1 MPNFPSLKCSGCHT
15 CAQLCPVQA
24 IMMAESPE
32 GFKYPQIDRRKC
44 IDCHLC
50 EKKCPVLHAV
60 TLNDCDI
67 AAYACINT
75 DENIR
80 RESSSG
86 GVFSLC
92 AEHIINAGGVVF
104 GARFN
109 ESFSVVH
116 GFVRTKEELSAFRGS
131 KYVQSEIGDCYTE
144 CKAFLDSGL
153 PVLFTGT
160 PCQIG
165 GLKAYLN
172 KEYENLYLIDIICHG
187 VPSPLLWKK
196 YLNYRTAQANSPVRR
211 IAFRRKD
218 CGWKR
223 YSVAFSYENVT
234 EYRET
239 LDKDLYMQLF
249 LRDVCLRESCYSCS
263 FKTEHRCSDLTIA
276 DFWGVDKV
284 CPEMFD
290 DKGTSLV
297 LVQSVKGKKLLETIK
312 SGLKIKEVSMTESIR
327 FNSSYIKSSQRP
339 RSRNTFF
346 RDLETKPMAFVFK
359 KYGQDL
365 IYQRIFLF
373 IKRGVRKILGK
384 KGMTIAKK
392 LLGKI

>member
-1 MPNFPSLKCSGCHT
+1 MPNLPSLKCTGCST
-15 CAQLCPVQA
+15 CDQLCSLHA
-24 IMMAESPE
+24 ISMVETSE
-32 GFKYPQIDRRKC
+32 GFKYPLIDRNRC
-44 IDCHLC
+44 VDCHLC
-50 EKKCPVLHAV
+50 EKRCPVLHNV
-60 TLNDCDI
+60 TLNSREI
-67 AAYACINT
+67 ETYACINT
-75 DENIR
+75 DEYIR

-86 GVFSLC
+86 GIFFLC
-92 AEHIINAGGVVF
+92 AGHIINAGGVVF
-104 GARFN
+104 GVRFN

-116 GFVRTKEELSAFRGS
+116 GFARTIEELSAFRGS
-131 KYVQSEIGDCYTE
+131 KYVQSEIGNVYTE

-153 PVLFTGT
+153 PVLFSGT

-196 YLNYRTAQANSPVRR
+196 YFTYRTAQANSPVRR

-218 CGWKR
+218 CGWER
-223 YSVAFSYENVT
+223 FSVAFTYENAT

-249 LRDVCLRESCYSCS
+249 LRDVSLRESCYSCS

-276 DFWGVDKV
+276 DFWGVDKI

-297 LVQSVKGKKLLETIK
+297 LVQSAKGQELLEAIK
-312 SGLKIKEVSMTESIR
+312 SGLKIKEVSVTESIR
-327 FNSSYIKSSQRP
+327 FNPALTKSAQRP
-339 RSRNTFF
+339 RCRNTFF
-346 RDLETKPMAFVFK
+346 RDLETKSMVFVFK
-359 KYGQDL
+359 KYGQDSGWRR
-365 IYQRIFLF
+365 IYIFFKRI
-373 IKRGVRKILGK
+373 GRKILGK
-384 KGMTIAKK
+384 RGLSVIKR
-392 LLGKI
+392 LLRK